1 MAIEIFSSFVESIL
15 SLISGLGYYGIF
27 LGMTIESSFFP
38 FPSEIIMI
46 PAGILI
52 QRGEMS
58 FLLVLLVGLLGSIVG
73 ALINYSLALYL
84 GRKAVNKIVSKYG
97 NFVLLNQEQLEKTDV
112 YFNKHGEITTFIGRL
127 IPGIRQL
134 ISLPAGFTKMKMSK
148 FIIFTALG
156 AGIWSSVLIMIGIL
170 FGENYL
176 LIERNIKLILVIVS
190 VIIIAIYIILKRKK

>member
-15 SLISGLGYYGIF
+15 SLISALGYYGIF

-58 FLLVLLVGLLGSIVG
+58 FLLVLLAGLLGSLVG
-73 ALINYSLALYL
+73 ALINYYLALYL
-84 GRKAVNKIVSKYG
+84 GRKVVNKLVSRYG
-97 NFVLLNQEQLEKTDV
+97 NFILLNKEQLEKADI

-134 ISLPAGFTKMKMSK
+134 ISIPAGFTKMKMSK
-148 FIIFTALG
+148 FLTFTVLG
-156 AGIWSSVLIMIGIL
+156 TGIWSLILIMIGIL

-190 VIIIAIYIILKRKK
+190 IVIIAAYIILKRKK